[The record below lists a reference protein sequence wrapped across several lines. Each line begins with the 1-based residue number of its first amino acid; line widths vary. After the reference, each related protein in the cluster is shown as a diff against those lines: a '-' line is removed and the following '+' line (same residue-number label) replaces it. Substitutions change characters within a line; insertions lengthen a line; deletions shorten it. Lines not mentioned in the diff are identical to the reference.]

1 MKICYI
7 TAQTPWG
14 KGETFILEEMLEIK
28 NQGTDLLII
37 PRNPPKEIF
46 HKEANKLLENAI
58 WLPLINWGMIIGFL
72 KTLLTKSILWKT
84 LGVIIIKSRSPWI
97 FIKNLTVLPKGV
109 FIAKIIQKENINHIH
124 AHWGST
130 TATMA
135 YIISQITNVSWS
147 LTLHRWDIKE
157 NNILEEKVKS
167 AKFLRCISKH
177 GVGELLNIIGEKYKK
192 KVQVIHLGV
201 RIPKIFKSKRGGNN
215 YKKFTIVIPAN
226 LFEVKGH
233 KYSIEAISILVK
245 KGIKDFQSIFYGGGP
260 LKVKLKNLIK
270 EKKLTNYIKM
280 PGPIPHEKLIEI
292 YRNREI
298 DTVVLPSITTDKDE
312 HEGIPVSLME
322 AMAYGIPVIST
333 NTGGIP
339 ELLSNNVGIIVK
351 EKSPKQLAE
360 AIIKLMKKDGFVEQL
375 SKNAHRRVQYE
386 FNIEKNVKIL
396 LNIIQ
401 NII

>member
-177 GVGELLNIIGEKYKK
+177 GVGEVHDIFGEKDKN
-192 KVQVIHLGV
+192 QFQDIHVKL
-201 RIPKIFKSKRGGNN
+201 RDPKI
-215 YKKFTIVIPAN
+215 
-226 LFEVKGH
+226 
-233 KYSIEAISILVK
+233 
-245 KGIKDFQSIFYGGGP
+245 
-260 LKVKLKNLIK
+260 
-270 EKKLTNYIKM
+270 
-280 PGPIPHEKLIEI
+280 
-292 YRNREI
+292 
-298 DTVVLPSITTDKDE
+298 
-312 HEGIPVSLME
+312 
-322 AMAYGIPVIST
+322 
-333 NTGGIP
+333 
-339 ELLSNNVGIIVK
+339 
-351 EKSPKQLAE
+351 
-360 AIIKLMKKDGFVEQL
+360 
-375 SKNAHRRVQYE
+375 
-386 FNIEKNVKIL
+386 
-396 LNIIQ
+396 
-401 NII
+401 